1 MIQLPL
7 AANPAS
13 RVTVDT
19 GSGVF
24 VFATYWL
31 PIKRVWMM
39 DILDSSSN
47 LLLSGIALLP
57 GIDNLLKGHGELFK
71 GLVMQVQCVKGT
83 ANNTFDSLGNTA
95 QVLWLT
101 SDEINPIVYPDPLL

>member
-7 AANPAS
+7 TANPAS
-13 RVTVDT
+13 RVMVDT
-19 GSGVF
+19 GNGVF

-31 PIKRVWMM
+31 PNKKVWLM

-71 GLVMQVQCVKGT
+71 GLVMQVQCIEGT
-83 ANNTFDSLGNTA
+83 VNNTADSLGNTA
-95 QVLWLT
+95 QVLFLT
-101 SDEINPIVYPDPLL
+101 SSETNPIVYPDPLL

>member
-19 GSGVF
+19 GNGVF
-24 VFATYWL
+24 IFATYWMQVNKTWL
-31 PIKRVWMM
+31 M
-39 DILDSSSN
+39 DILDSNAN

-57 GIDNLLKGHGELFK
+57 GIDNLLKGQGELFK
-71 GLVMQVQCVKGT
+71 NIVMQVQCTNGT
-83 ANNTFDSLGNTA
+83 SNATADSLGNTA
-95 QVLWLT
+95 QVLWFT
-101 SDEINPIVYPDPLL
+101 SSEINPIVYKDPLA

>member
-19 GSGVF
+19 GNGVF
-24 VFATYWL
+24 VFVTYWL
-31 PIKRVWMM
+31 PNKKVWLM
-39 DILDSSSN
+39 DILNSSSN

-57 GIDNLLKGHGELFK
+57 GVDNLLKGHGELFK
-71 GLVMQVQCVKGT
+71 NSVMQVQCVNGT
-83 ANNTFDSLGNTA
+83 ANNTVDSLGNTA
-95 QVLWLT
+95 QVVWLT
-101 SDEINPIVYPDPLL
+101 SDETNPIVYQDPLL

>member
-7 AANPAS
+7 APNPSS

-24 VFATYWL
+24 VFVTYWL
-31 PIKRVWMM
+31 PSKAVWLM
-39 DILDSSSN
+39 DILDSSSK

-71 GLVMQVQCVKGT
+71 DLVMQVQCENGT
-83 ANNTFDSLGNTA
+83 LNDKVDSLGNTA
-95 QVLWLT
+95 QVLWFASNET
-101 SDEINPIVYPDPLL
+101 NPIAYSDPLL